1 MKNYFH
7 EIGLWPERDGIA
19 RAYVIGFILSLA
31 LTLIAYELVV
41 QAAFSR
47 QTIIIL
53 VALLAL
59 VQFGVQV
66 RFFLHLGRERSS
78 RERLAILGAAILI
91 VGILVSGSLW
101 IMFSLNSRMMP
112 DSTQM
117 EQYMNAQLGF

>member
-7 EIGLWPERDGIA
+7 EIGLWPERAGIA

-31 LTLIAYELVV
+31 LTLLAYELVV
-41 QAAFSR
+41 QATLPQ
-47 QTIIIL
+47 QTIIIV

-66 RFFLHLGRERSS
+66 RFFLHLGRERNS

-101 IMFSLNSRMMP
+101 IMFSLNTRMMP

>member
-7 EIGLWPERDGIA
+7 EIGLWPSADGIA

-41 QAAFSR
+41 QATFTQ
-47 QTIIIL
+47 QTIIIV

-66 RFFLHLGRERSS
+66 RFFLHLGGERSS

-91 VGILVSGSLW
+91 VGILISGSLW

-112 DSTQM
+112 DSEQM
-117 EQYMNAQLGF
+117 QDYMNAQLGF